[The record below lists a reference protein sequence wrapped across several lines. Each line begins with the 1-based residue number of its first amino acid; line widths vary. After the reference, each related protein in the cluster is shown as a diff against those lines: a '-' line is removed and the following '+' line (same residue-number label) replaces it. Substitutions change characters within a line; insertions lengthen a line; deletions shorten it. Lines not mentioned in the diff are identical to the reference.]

1 MGIFTRFADIIN
13 ANINSLLDKA
23 EDPEKLIRLIIQ
35 EMEDTLVEVRTTSAR
50 TIADKKDISRR
61 INKLEQDAAEWESKA
76 ELAMSKDREDLA
88 KAALSERNKSS
99 EIAVELTKELDKVE
113 AELNRLSTE
122 VAQLQEKLND
132 ARARKRAL
140 LMRHKTTS
148 SRLKI
153 KKTMHENAGEN
164 AVDKFDRFER
174 KLNDL
179 ESEVESY
186 DVGSYH
192 AKGNRS
198 LAEEINDLEKKEA
211 IDQQLAELKKRV
223 KNKKNGN
230 KSHHEVHQ
238 GDK

>member
-1 MGIFTRFADIIN
+1 MGIFTRFADIVN

-23 EDPEKLIRLIIQ
+23 EDPEKLIRLIVQ
-35 EMEDTLVEVRTTSAR
+35 EMEDTLVEVRTASAR

-61 INKLEQDAAEWESKA
+61 ITKLEQDAANWEGKA
-76 ELAMSKDREDLA
+76 ELAVSKDREDLA
-88 KAALSERNKSS
+88 KAALSERNKAS
-99 EIAVELTKELDKVE
+99 EIAIELSKELNKVE
-113 AELNRLSTE
+113 AELERLTTE

-132 ARARKRAL
+132 ARARQKAL

-148 SRLKI
+148 SRLKV
-153 KKTMHENAGEN
+153 KKTLYENAGDN

-192 AKGNRS
+192 RKSNRS
-198 LAEEINDLEKKEA
+198 LADEINDLEKEEA

-223 KNKKNGN
+223 KTNKNTN
-230 KSHHEVHQ
+230 KSHQ
-238 GDK
+238 GGK